1 MAYCIEGGGSKTL
14 SKCKR
19 WLYAHPNE
27 SHQFLKLLTKVISEY
42 LIEQVAAGAQVNSI
56 LFVFCGFFPFYRNA
70 CYYICM
76 KMAVDTH
83 GLNNFT
89 DKLTNQSTSIA
100 VVLRSYAALLF

>member
-42 LIEQVAAGAQVNSI
+42 LIEQVAAGAQVDSI
-56 LFVFCGFFPFYRNA
+56 SSFVFFVFFFLSQ
-70 CYYICM
+70 CM
-76 KMAVDTH
+76 
-83 GLNNFT
+83 
-89 DKLTNQSTSIA
+89 
-100 VVLRSYAALLF
+100 LLHVHENGCQ